1 MPTFTKE
8 KRLLRKEQF
17 DSVLNDGYK
26 VVCRDFVIV
35 ASNSSSPNGL
45 SRLGLIVSKKVGNSV
60 SRNRI
65 KRCVRDQFRQLEN
78 PLNGRDLV
86 VIARPSL
93 TAEKTRKVN
102 LNVNLSFTNCLGKLT
117 KSLNKKEHSIA

>member
-1 MPTFTKE
+1 MATFTKE

-17 DSVLNDGYK
+17 DAVLNNGTK
-26 VVCRDFVIV
+26 IVCRDFVLV
-35 ASNSSSPNGL
+35 ASNEKKDL

-65 KRCVRDQFRQLEN
+65 KRCVRSYFRNLDTSQLD
-78 PLNGRDLV
+78 RDLV

-93 TAEKTRKVN
+93 TAERTKKVN
-102 LNVNLSFTNCLGKLT
+102 LNVNLSFETCLNRLI
-117 KSLNKKEHSIA
+117 KSINKKDQKIVN